1 MTPDF
6 QGNIVTVIQIIA
18 LMLLVIG
25 VYPYRI
31 RTKNRNLIMHGFL
44 SIIALALNL
53 ATVLYKMIP
62 TFISEIDLF
71 SEFTVLQSAVVLLH
85 VGLGVAAILMGLAII
100 ILWVKQPL
108 GELGCTKMW
117 KWMIPTFA
125 IWLASL
131 ILGVIIHVFD
141 II

>member
-1 MTPDF
+1 MALDF

-100 ILWVKQPL
+100 ILWVKQP
-108 GELGCTKMW
+108 
-117 KWMIPTFA
+117 
-125 IWLASL
+125 
-131 ILGVIIHVFD
+131 
-141 II
+141 